1 MLPDPSA
8 RGMSCSWLGL
18 RAALMLLGS
27 AVASGA
33 AGSWQET
40 LQNAVALH
48 GSGDHSR
55 AAEGYRQ
62 ALEAHEPLRK
72 AWPVLNNFGLVI
84 QAEAPLEAARAFRD
98 VIELNPAGADG
109 YFNLG
114 NALSDAGQPSEAVAA
129 FTSCLEISPADA
141 EAYYSLGG
149 AHLVSGGQDN
159 AECAVV
165 ALRTS
170 LSLQEDP
177 KTLLSLGDALAA
189 TRRWDEAVEAYRRGN
204 AARPTH
210 AAGRASLG
218 NAFEEGGRYDEAEV
232 SWRAALSLAP
242 ADAGTYQNLGQ
253 MLRRRDRLAESK
265 AAYEAA
271 VAVDPTAAEAYVGL
285 GKCYSAP
292 RGGAA
297 GAARRGATYDD
308 EYLDYLSRT
317 YGVALRLQVGWP
329 YPWASSPAPA

>member
-1 MLPDPSA
+1 MTALP
-8 RGMSCSWLGL
+8 
-18 RAALMLLGS
+18 LLGC

-33 AGSWQET
+33 ASWQET

-72 AWPVLNNFGLVI
+72 SWPVLNNFGLVI

-129 FTSCLEISPADA
+129 FTSCLEINPADA

-149 AHLVSGGQDN
+149 AYLASGGPDN
-159 AECAVV
+159 AERALV

-170 LSLQEDP
+170 LSLEEDP
-177 KTLLSLGDALAA
+177 KTLLSLGDAFAV
-189 TRRWDEAVEAYRRGN
+189 TSRWDEAAEAYRQGN
-204 AARPTH
+204 AMRPTH

-218 NAFEEGGRYDEAEV
+218 NALEEGGRYDEAEA

-242 ADAGTYQNLGQ
+242 ADVGTYQNLGA

-265 AAYEAA
+265 TAYQAA

-292 RGGAA
+292 RGGWS
-297 GAARRGATYDD
+297 GAQRGGAECED
-308 EYLDYLSRT
+308 EYLGYLSRT

-329 YPWASSPAPA
+329 

>member
-1 MLPDPSA
+1 MLA
-8 RGMSCSWLGL
+8 GMT
-18 RAALMLLGS
+18 ALPLLGC

-33 AGSWQET
+33 ASWQET

-55 AAEGYRQ
+55 AAEGYKQ

-72 AWPVLNNFGLVI
+72 SWPVLNNFGLVI

-98 VIELNPAGADG
+98 VIELNPSGADG

-129 FTSCLEISPADA
+129 FTSCLEINPADA

-149 AHLVSGGQDN
+149 AYLASGGPDN
-159 AECAVV
+159 AERALV

-170 LSLQEDP
+170 LSLEEDP
-177 KTLLSLGDALAA
+177 KTLLSLGDAFAV
-189 TRRWDEAVEAYRRGN
+189 TSRWDEAAAAYRQGT
-204 AARPTH
+204 AMRPTH

-218 NAFEEGGRYDEAEV
+218 NALEEGGRYDEAEA

-242 ADAGTYQNLGQ
+242 ADVGTYQNLGA
-253 MLRRRDRLAESK
+253 MLRRRDRLA
-265 AAYEAA
+265 
-271 VAVDPTAAEAYVGL
+271 
-285 GKCYSAP
+285 
-292 RGGAA
+292 
-297 GAARRGATYDD
+297 
-308 EYLDYLSRT
+308 
-317 YGVALRLQVGWP
+317 
-329 YPWASSPAPA
+329 

>member
-1 MLPDPSA
+1 MTALP
-8 RGMSCSWLGL
+8 
-18 RAALMLLGS
+18 LLGC

-33 AGSWQET
+33 ASWQET

-72 AWPVLNNFGLVI
+72 SWPVLNNFGLVI

-98 VIELNPAGADG
+98 VIELNPSGADG

-129 FTSCLEISPADA
+129 FTSCLEINPADA
-141 EAYYSLGG
+141 EAYFSLGG
-149 AHLVSGGQDN
+149 AYLASGGPDN
-159 AECAVV
+159 AERALV

-170 LSLQEDP
+170 LSLEEDP
-177 KTLLSLGDALAA
+177 KTLLSLGDAFAV
-189 TRRWDEAVEAYRRGN
+189 TSRWDEAAAAYRQGT
-204 AARPTH
+204 AMRPTH

-218 NAFEEGGRYDEAEV
+218 NALEEGGRYDEAEA

-242 ADAGTYQNLGQ
+242 ADVGTYQNLGA
-253 MLRRRDRLAESK
+253 MLRRRDRLA
-265 AAYEAA
+265 
-271 VAVDPTAAEAYVGL
+271 
-285 GKCYSAP
+285 
-292 RGGAA
+292 
-297 GAARRGATYDD
+297 
-308 EYLDYLSRT
+308 
-317 YGVALRLQVGWP
+317 
-329 YPWASSPAPA
+329 

>member
-1 MLPDPSA
+1 
-8 RGMSCSWLGL
+8 MSCSWLGL
-18 RAALMLLGS
+18 RAALTLLGS
-27 AVASGA
+27 AVGSGA

-170 LSLQEDP
+170 LSLQDDP

-329 YPWASSPAPA
+329 